1 MCAVGLQGKAGLF
14 GQGLTCKQQE
24 FLCEKGASPRGADG
38 RRESTVHCVVS
49 ALGER

>member
-1 MCAVGLQGKAGLF
+1 MCAVGLQGKADLF

-24 FLCEKGASPRGADG
+24 FLCEKGA
-38 RRESTVHCVVS
+38 TVHCVVS